1 MINSLLQCRSQ
12 EIDEIIVYDKISDSA
27 ALWLASFRPR
37 MKNDF
42 WTDKNSGLSP
52 AEETKH
58 SLAIPHG
65 VVCGAKLNQ
74 TKIK

>member
-1 MINSLLQCRSQ
+1 
-12 EIDEIIVYDKISDSA
+12 
-27 ALWLASFRPR
+27 

-65 VVCGAKLNQ
+65 VVCGAKLKLNQ
-74 TKIK
+74 NQINQ

>member
-1 MINSLLQCRSQ
+1 MVTCIVPKR
-12 EIDEIIVYDKISDSA
+12 EIRKLSFTIIIRDST

-65 VVCGAKLNQ
+65 VVCGAKLN
-74 TKIK
+74 

>member
-1 MINSLLQCRSQ
+1 MENSLLQCRSQ

-42 WTDKNSGLSP
+42 WTDKTLG
-52 AEETKH
+52 
-58 SLAIPHG
+58 
-65 VVCGAKLNQ
+65 
-74 TKIK
+74 